1 MLHTSLLAAQANTT
15 PLIGDR
21 SHDDTALVAAL
32 IVCYCVLSYTSS
44 QSWVLVLYFGQ
55 YDKGPE
61 MAEAARRRV
70 IISGFE
76 VTSPFVILS
85 GK

>member
-1 MLHTSLLAAQANTT
+1 MMIQLLLL
-15 PLIGDR
+15 PYL
-21 SHDDTALVAAL
+21 
-32 IVCYCVLSYTSS
+32 CVTVFCLPHCLSPGFWS
-44 QSWVLVLYFGQ
+44 FGQ

-61 MAEAARRRV
+61 MAEAAGRRV